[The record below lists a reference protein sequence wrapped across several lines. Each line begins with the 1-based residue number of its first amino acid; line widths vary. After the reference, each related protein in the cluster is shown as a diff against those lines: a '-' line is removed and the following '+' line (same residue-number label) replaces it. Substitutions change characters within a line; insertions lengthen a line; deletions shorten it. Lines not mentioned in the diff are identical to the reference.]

1 MYTMSSNLFCRMTC
15 KGISTLETSTNQA
28 YNRIN
33 RKRVTTEHY
42 ELVDITVKSPTT
54 TNTSATIGTTTTA
67 TATGDQYTIV
77 SSDTLR
83 QKANHPLPDPN
94 HVRRLSL
101 PPDSP
106 PKTTTKGDDDD
117 DGLVYEII
125 PRQTK

>member
-1 MYTMSSNLFCRMTC
+1 MSSNLFCRMTC

-28 YNRIN
+28 YNKIN

-54 TNTSATIGTTTTA
+54 TNTTTTSATTA
-67 TATGDQYTIV
+67 TTTGDQYTIV

-125 PRQTK
+125 PRQNI